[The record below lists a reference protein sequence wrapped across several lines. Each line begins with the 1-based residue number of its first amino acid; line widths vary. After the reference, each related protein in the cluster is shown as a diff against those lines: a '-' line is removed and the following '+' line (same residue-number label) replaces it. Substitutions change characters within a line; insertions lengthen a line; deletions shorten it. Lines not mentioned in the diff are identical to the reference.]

1 MSKETKLRWLIFAAV
16 VVVGFVSAYLIQ
28 EGGWPG

>member
-1 MSKETKLRWLIFAAV
+1 MSKRTLAWLIFAGVAIAA
-16 VVVGFVSAYLIQ
+16 GVSAYLIQ

>member
-1 MSKETKLRWLIFAAV
+1 MNKRTLAWLIFAAV
-16 VVVGFVSAYLIQ
+16 VVVAGVSAYLIQ